1 MHNSKFIFYTKTM
14 EFCACVNDGHTHT
27 TLDKNLKEIVSH
39 ILKCSLLC
47 RNSQSPVDKRTSLRL
62 IYVNKWVVNASVS

>member
-1 MHNSKFIFYTKTM
+1 M

-27 TLDKNLKEIVSH
+27 ILDKNLKEIFSH

-47 RNSQSPVDKRTSLRL
+47 RILQSPVHKRTSLRL
-62 IYVNKWVVNASVS
+62 IDVNKWVVNASVS